1 MYAPTTVALAV
12 IAAIG
17 YCVGRRTRSDIASS
31 SDSVQADLR
40 RAKAVV
46 SHIEEIAERIRT
58 GLAAHGSRIATF
70 KDCLGALNDPQ
81 AGGCGRDLLREIDSI
96 LEPTLT
102 LANQISQARDE
113 LRQQS
118 NCLMSFTETRTD
130 TLTGAWNRKVL
141 NEQLASSLAML
152 RRYGQPCSLAIFDID
167 HFKRV
172 NDAHG
177 HVYGDQVLK
186 AVARLL
192 GGGSRETDVVARYG
206 GEEFVVVMPHTDL
219 AGAAVFAERIRV
231 AVEKS
236 GLVTI
241 SGGVSAAH
249 RDDEPQTFLNRA
261 DKALYAAKG
270 MGRNRIVANAGV
282 DAAPGEGSALS
293 LNADESVI
301 GQDTP
306 RCTHSETSC
315 VVSG

>member
-1 MYAPTTVALAV
+1 MHLPTVVALAV

-17 YCVGRRTRSDIASS
+17 YWVGRRTRSDIASG

-46 SHIEEIAERIRT
+46 SHIEEIAERIRI

-70 KDCLGALNDPQ
+70 KNCLGALSDPQ

-96 LEPTLT
+96 LQPTLT
-102 LANQISQARDE
+102 LANQISQARDD
-113 LRQQS
+113 LRRQS
-118 NCLMSFTETRTD
+118 NNLMSFTETRTD
-130 TLTGAWNRKVL
+130 TLTGAGNRKVL
-141 NEQLASSLAML
+141 NEHLASSLAML
-152 RRYGQPCSLAIFDID
+152 RRYGQTFSLAIFDID

-177 HVYGDQVLK
+177 HVYGDQVLQ

-192 GGGSRETDVVARYG
+192 GGESRDTDVVARYG
-206 GEEFVVVMPHTDL
+206 GEEFVVIMPHTDL

-231 AVEKS
+231 AIETS

-249 RDDEPQTFLNRA
+249 RDDESQTLLDRA
-261 DKALYAAKG
+261 DKASTRRKA
-270 MGRNRIVANAGV
+270 R
-282 DAAPGEGSALS
+282 DAIGSLQVMMS
-293 LNADESVI
+293 TLRRV
-301 GQDTP
+301 T
-306 RCTHSETSC
+306 
-315 VVSG
+315 VSRPV